1 VSGLQGNR
9 KGTNEPVDEPRIE
22 QTEPPVLEGED
33 DVLRQPAPPLDP
45 YTPAP
50 HPPTGERRV
59 WARMRLALIPIA
71 IVVVVIA
78 WAALK

>member
-1 VSGLQGNR
+1 M
-9 KGTNEPVDEPRIE
+9 DEPRIE
-22 QTEPPVLEGED
+22 QPEPPVLEGED

-50 HPPTGERRV
+50 HPPIGERRV

-71 IVVVVIA
+71 ICVAIVV
-78 WAALK
+78 WAALR